1 MRYAAL
7 LLLLVTSSALAR
19 AEEPLH
25 NEDILK
31 LLTAGV
37 PASVIVAKIT
47 ASTTAFDLS
56 SDVLITLTKAG
67 VPEPVLNA
75 MIASKPAAS
84 TAPAPP
90 TASTP
95 AAPSHHPDLLVWKQE
110 CARLQFPDTVCRP
123 GEASVLFAD
132 VTFYERG
139 ARLPA
144 FGGMLFVS
152 REDLAGYTS
161 RELVLSIPWERI
173 TGFCTEFAY
182 RRMFYLNTSEGQFKL
197 ELHGSKEH
205 SAFLQRLIAS
215 TIPEIPNCAN

>member
-1 MRYAAL
+1 MRRAL
-7 LLLLVTSSALAR
+7 LLLLLLSTVAR

-31 LLTAGV
+31 LLKAGV
-37 PASVIVAKIT
+37 PPSVVVAKIT

-56 SDVLITLTKAG
+56 SDALITLTKAG

-75 MIASKPAAS
+75 MLAASKPASA
-84 TAPAPP
+84 TPAPP
-90 TASTP
+90 VPPP
-95 AAPSHHPDLLVWKQE
+95 AAPTPSHHPDLLVWKQE

-123 GEASVLFAD
+123 GEASLLFAD

-144 FGGMLFVS
+144 LGGMLFVS
-152 REDLAGYTS
+152 KENLSGYTR
-161 RELVLSIPWERI
+161 RELVLQIPWDRV

-197 ELHGSKEH
+197 EVHGPKDHAE
-205 SAFLQRLIAS
+205 FLKHLIAS
-215 TIPEIPNCAN
+215 AVPELPACAN